1 VLLRVS
7 GPGVE
12 AEKRASKWFRAVKP
26 LVDQGV
32 KPSEIP
38 NEIEE
43 GGGIEELARESAR
56 RRKEGRSAER
66 TAPAKKMLVAAKKKK
81 GAAIRRGPAA
91 NSSPFVNLRAK
102 LVEDG
107 KEFLG
112 LPMDACARLT
122 IRMRGSEGSKF
133 EIAILDVK
141 RIPPP
146 PPPI

>member
-1 VLLRVS
+1 
-7 GPGVE
+7 
-12 AEKRASKWFRAVKP
+12 VKP

-32 KPSEIP
+32 KPSDIP

-66 TAPAKKMLVAAKKKK
+66 TAPAKKMLVATKKTK
-81 GAAIRRGPAA
+81 GAAIKREPAA
-91 NSSPFVNLRAK
+91 NSSTFVNLRAK

-107 KEFLG
+107 RGFLS
-112 LPMDACARLT
+112 LPTDAWAQLT
-122 IRMRGSEGSKF
+122 IRMRGSERSKF
-133 EIAILDVK
+133 KIAILNVK

-146 PPPI
+146 LL